1 MRGDDVTGS
10 DVIEEYEEVAGG
22 AGQSDDDVLHKVR
35 LSLNVTR
42 MDAVR
47 VQVGTQAPSGVLRC
61 VVLYL
66 VEEWKCVSIKLIAVH
81 SKLSA

>member
-1 MRGDDVTGS
+1 VRGDDVTGS

-47 VQVGTQAPSGVLRC
+47 VQVGTQAPNC
-61 VVLYL
+61 VAS
-66 VEEWKCVSIKLIAVH
+66 CCI
-81 SKLSA
+81 